1 MKLPSRGEETRTHI
15 LEAAGE
21 CFSRHGYDAT
31 GVAEI
36 CQRAGVT
43 KGAFY
48 HHFPSKQAIF
58 MELFNDWLEAVDSQL
73 TTAQAGATTA
83 PAQLVRMAEMA
94 GSVFQVTGGR
104 LPIFLE
110 FLTEARHEPAVWQTV
125 IAPYRRYRDFFTDF
139 IRAGVEEGT
148 LQPVE
153 PDTAAQVVVSLAVG
167 LVLQSVFDPTGADW
181 GKVTLEGM
189 KMLLGGLE
197 RNREREGDSS
207 LRSD

>member
-1 MKLPSRGEETRTHI
+1 MKSPSRGEETRTRI

-21 CFSRHGYDAT
+21 SFSKRGYDAT

-48 HHFPSKQAIF
+48 HHFTSKQAVF
-58 MELFNDWLEAVDSQL
+58 MELFNDWLEVVDSEL
-73 TTAQAGATTA
+73 AIAQAGAATA
-83 PAQLVRMAEMA
+83 PEQLVRMSEMA
-94 GSVFQVTGGR
+94 GGVFQMADGR

-110 FLTEARHEPAVWQTV
+110 FMSEARHDPAVWQAV
-125 IAPYRRYRDFFTDF
+125 IAPYRRYRDYFGDF
-139 IRAGVEEGT
+139 IRGGVEEGT

-153 PDTAAQVVVSLAVG
+153 PDTAAQVIVSLAVG

-181 GKVTLEGM
+181 KKVTLEGM

-197 RNREREGDSS
+197 RKRGGDSS
-207 LRSD
+207 LRSE